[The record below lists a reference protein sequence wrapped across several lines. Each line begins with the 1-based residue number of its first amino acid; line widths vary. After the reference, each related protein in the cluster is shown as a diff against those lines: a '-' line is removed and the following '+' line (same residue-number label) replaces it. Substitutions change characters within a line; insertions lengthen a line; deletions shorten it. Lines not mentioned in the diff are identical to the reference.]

1 MSNRTALLIYCSQDE
16 LARVRERA
24 ALEHRTVSGY
34 VLNILMRTIAFE
46 ESLYASLKHTSGINR
61 GLATQAA
68 CSPGPRTNMLL
79 RCSEEEAERI
89 RSAAK
94 RRETTISGFVRLA
107 LRRSWSVAAGMLA
120 PELMVHGWPAAN
132 AQWNHDFT
140 ESASLERYPRRAQ

>member
-16 LARVRERA
+16 LARIRERA

-34 VLNILMRTIAFE
+34 VLNILMRAIAFE
-46 ESLYASLKHTSGINR
+46 ESLYAKLKPTSGLSR
-61 GLATQAA
+61 ALATQAV

-89 RSAAK
+89 RNAAK

-107 LRRSWSVAAGMLA
+107 LRRSWSVAAGMLT
-120 PELMVHGWPAAN
+120 PEKMVHGVPVAN
-132 AQWNHDFT
+132 AQWKHDFT
-140 ESASLERYPRRAQ
+140 ESARSERDPRRPQ